1 MHVHLV
7 SHPAQRPGRIP
18 RSSLTLLAE
27 GLQAAGCTVTLDDG
41 SERPGRGRAAT
52 PGAGAH
58 PDVIHALGVPSVV
71 TALETRPQGV
81 PVVATFDDWPAP
93 AERERR
99 LADQVDAVLPL
110 SVAERKGYFKDEGLE
125 VEIPDFAGG
134 AKALQALVGG
144 SADMVSGA
152 YEHTIN
158 MAAKKQPIKAVV
170 LQARYSSIVL
180 LLPKDKAAKYKGP
193 ADLKGLKVG
202 VTAPGS
208 STNMF
213 VNNILAKGGL
223 KPTDIAVVGVGAGSG
238 AVAAMEKGEIDAISN
253 LDPVITQL
261 ESTGKFV
268 AVADSRTEKGMND
281 IYGGDYHASVIY
293 LNEDYIKKYPN
304 TVQAVVNAMVRANR
318 WIAKATPQE
327 IVDLMPDAYK
337 AGNPSL
343 YKEGLLKNMIGYSED
358 GQMSMK
364 AAQNV
369 YKVLK
374 QFEPSVIKAGDS
386 IKLDQTFDNSFA
398 KKAAAKYK

>member
-1 MHVHLV
+1 MNRMLKM
-7 SHPAQRPGRIP
+7 
-18 RSSLTLLAE
+18 LAALAV
-27 GLQAAGCTVTLDDG
+27 GTMVAVT
-41 SERPGRGRAAT
+41 
-52 PGAGAH
+52 AGA
-58 PDVIHALGVPSVV
+58 
-71 TALETRPQGV
+71 Q
-81 PVVATFDDWPAP
+81 AP
-93 AERERR
+93 EKKKITI
-99 LADQVDAVLPL
+99 AVGGKNLFYYLPL

-134 AKALQALVGG
+134 SKALQAMVGG

-170 LQARYSSIVL
+170 LQAKYSSIVL
-180 LLPKDKAAKYKGP
+180 LLPKDKAARYKGP

-202 VTAPGS
+202 VSAPGS

-223 KPTDIAVVGVGAGSG
+223 KPTDISVVGVGTGSG
-238 AVAAMEKGEIDAISN
+238 GVAAMEKGEIDAISN
-253 LDPVITQL
+253 LDPLITQL

-268 AVADSRTEKGMND
+268 AVADSRTEKGMKD

-293 LNEDYIKKYPN
+293 ITEEYIRKNPN
-304 TVQAVVNAMVRANR
+304 TVQAVVNAIVRANR

-343 YKEGLLKNMIGYSED
+343 YKQGLLKNMIGYSED

-386 IKLDQTFDNSFA
+386 IKLDQTFDNTFA

>member
-1 MHVHLV
+1 MF
-7 SHPAQRPGRIP
+7 RMMR
-18 RSSLTLLAE
+18 TLAALAV
-27 GLQAAGCTVTLDDG
+27 GTMVALAAG
-41 SERPGRGRAAT
+41 A
-52 PGAGAH
+52 
-58 PDVIHALGVPSVV
+58 
-71 TALETRPQGV
+71 Q
-81 PVVATFDDWPAP
+81 AP
-93 AERERR
+93 EKKKITI
-99 LADQVDAVLPL
+99 AVGGKNLFYYLPL

-170 LQARYSSIVL
+170 LQAKFSSIVL

-223 KPTDIAVVGVGAGSG
+223 KPTDISVVGVGAGSG
-238 AVAAMEKGEIDAISN
+238 AVAAMEKGEIDALSN

-268 AVADSRTEKGMND
+268 PVADSRTEKGMQE

-293 LNEDYIKKYPN
+293 ITDEYIRKYPN

-318 WIAKATPQE
+318 WVAKATPQE

-337 AGNPSL
+337 GGNPSL
-343 YKEGLLKNMIGYSED
+343 YKQGLLKNMIGYSED

-386 IKLDQTFDNSFA
+386 IRLDQTFDNSFA

>member
-1 MHVHLV
+1 MNRMLRMLAALAVGTLV
-7 SHPAQRPGRIP
+7 A
-18 RSSLTLLAE
+18 L
-27 GLQAAGCTVTLDDG
+27 
-41 SERPGRGRAAT
+41 
-52 PGAGAH
+52 GAGA
-58 PDVIHALGVPSVV
+58 
-71 TALETRPQGV
+71 Q
-81 PVVATFDDWPAP
+81 AP
-93 AERERR
+93 EKKKITI
-99 LADQVDAVLPL
+99 AVGGKNLFYYLPL

-170 LQARYSSIVL
+170 LQAKYSSIVL

-202 VTAPGS
+202 VSAPGS

-213 VNNILAKGGL
+213 VNNILAKGGF
-223 KPTDIAVVGVGAGSG
+223 KPTDIAVVGVGTGSG
-238 AVAAMEKGEIDAISN
+238 AFAAMEKGEIDAISN

-261 ESTGKFV
+261 EATGKYA
-268 AVADSRTEKGMND
+268 AVADSRTEKGMNE

-293 LNEDYIKKYPN
+293 ITDEYIKKNPN
-304 TVQAVVNAMVRANR
+304 TVQAVVNAIVRANR

-343 YKEGLLKNMIGYSED
+343 YKQGLLKNMIGFSED

-374 QFEPSVIKAGDS
+374 QFEPSVIAAGDS
-386 IKLDQTFDNSFA
+386 IKLERTFDNTFA
-398 KKAAAKYK
+398 RKAAAKYK

>member
-1 MHVHLV
+1 MQAVAAIAVALF
-7 SHPAQRPGRIP
+7 
-18 RSSLTLLAE
+18 
-27 GLQAAGCTVTLDDG
+27 AAGAAAQAPEKKKVT
-41 SERPGRGRAAT
+41 
-52 PGAGAH
+52 
-58 PDVIHALGVPSVV
+58 IGVGGKS
-71 TALETRPQGV
+71 L
-81 PVVATFDDWPAP
+81 FNY
-93 AERERR
+93 
-99 LADQVDAVLPL
+99 LPL
-110 SVAERKGYFKDEGLE
+110 SVAERKGYFKEEGVE

-158 MAAKKQPIKAVV
+158 MVAKKQPIKAVV

-180 LLPKDKAAKYKGP
+180 LVSKERAARYKSPK
-193 ADLKGLKVG
+193 DLKGLKIG

-213 VNNILAKGGL
+213 VNNLLAKDGL
-223 KPTDIAVVGVGAGSG
+223 KPTDVSIVGVGTGSG
-238 AVAAMEKGEIDAISN
+238 AVAALEKGEIDALSN

-268 AVADSRTEKGMND
+268 AVADSRTEKGMKD

-293 LNEDYIKKYPN
+293 ATDEFIRKNPN
-304 TVQAVVNAMVRANR
+304 TVQAVVNAMVRADR
-318 WIAKATPQE
+318 WIAKASPQE
-327 IVDLMPDAYK
+327 IVDLMPAEYK

-364 AAQNV
+364 AAENV
-369 YKVLK
+369 YKVLR
-374 QFEPSVIKAGDS
+374 QFEPSVQAAGKMDLS
-386 IKLDQTFDNSFA
+386 QTFDNTFA
-398 KKAAAKYK
+398 RKAAAKYK

>member
-1 MHVHLV
+1 MIRML
-7 SHPAQRPGRIP
+7 R
-18 RSSLTLLAE
+18 TLAALAV
-27 GLQAAGCTVTLDDG
+27 GTMVALAAG
-41 SERPGRGRAAT
+41 A
-52 PGAGAH
+52 
-58 PDVIHALGVPSVV
+58 
-71 TALETRPQGV
+71 Q
-81 PVVATFDDWPAP
+81 AP
-93 AERERR
+93 EKKKITI
-99 LADQVDAVLPL
+99 AVGGKNLFYYLPL
-110 SVAERKGYFKDEGLE
+110 SVAERKGYFKDEGLD

-158 MAAKKQPIKAVV
+158 MAAKKQSIKAVV
-170 LQARYSSIVL
+170 LQAKFSSIVL

-223 KPTDIAVVGVGAGSG
+223 KPTDISVVGVGAGSG
-238 AVAAMEKGEIDAISN
+238 AVAAMEKGEIDALSN
-253 LDPVITQL
+253 LDPVVTQL

-268 AVADSRTEKGMND
+268 PVADSRTEKGMQE

-293 LNEDYIKKYPN
+293 ITDEYIKKYPN

-318 WIAKATPQE
+318 WVAKATPQE

-337 AGNPSL
+337 GGNPSL
-343 YKEGLLKNMIGYSED
+343 YKQGLLKNMIGYSED

-386 IKLDQTFDNSFA
+386 IRLDQTFDNSFA

>member
-1 MHVHLV
+1 MTRFMHAV
-7 SHPAQRPGRIP
+7 A
-18 RSSLTLLAE
+18 TLAM
-27 GLQAAGCTVTLDDG
+27 
-41 SERPGRGRAAT
+41 
-52 PGAGAH
+52 GA
-58 PDVIHALGVPSVV
+58 LV
-71 TALETRPQGV
+71 TATALAQAPEKKKITIGV
-81 PVVATFDDWPAP
+81 GGKSLFYY
-93 AERERR
+93 
-99 LADQVDAVLPL
+99 LPL

-158 MAAKKQPIKAVV
+158 MVAKKQPIKAVV
-170 LQARYSSIVL
+170 LQAKYSSIVL
-180 LLPKDKAAKYKGP
+180 LMSKERAAKYKSP
-193 ADLKGLKVG
+193 KDLKGMKIG

-213 VNNILAKGGL
+213 VNNLLAKDGL
-223 KPTDIAVVGVGAGSG
+223 KPTDVSIVGVGTGSG
-238 AVAAMEKGEIDAISN
+238 AVAALEKGEIDALSN

-268 AVADSRTEKGMND
+268 AVADSRTEKGMKD

-293 LNEDYIKKYPN
+293 VTDEFIKKNPN
-304 TVQAVVNAMVRANR
+304 TVQAVVNAMVRADR
-318 WIAKATPQE
+318 WIAKASPQE
-327 IVDLMPDAYK
+327 IVDLMPAEYK

-364 AAQNV
+364 AAENV
-369 YKVLK
+369 YKVLR
-374 QFEPSVIKAGDS
+374 QFEPSVMAAGKMD
-386 IKLDQTFDNSFA
+386 LTQTFDNSFA
-398 KKAAAKYK
+398 RKAAAKYK

>member
-1 MHVHLV
+1 MKHLV
-7 SHPAQRPGRIP
+7 K
-18 RSSLTLLAE
+18 TLA
-27 GLQAAGCTVTLDDG
+27 
-41 SERPGRGRAAT
+41 
-52 PGAGAH
+52 
-58 PDVIHALGVPSVV
+58 ALGLGLAM
-71 TALETRPQGV
+71 ALGASAQ
-81 PVVATFDDWPAP
+81 AP
-93 AERERR
+93 EKKKITI
-99 LADQVDAVLPL
+99 AVGGKGLFYYLPL

-170 LQARYSSIVL
+170 LQAKYSSIVL
-180 LLPKDKAAKYKGP
+180 LLPRDKAAKYKGP

-223 KPTDIAVVGVGAGSG
+223 KPTDISVVGVGAGAG
-238 AVAAMEKGEIDAISN
+238 AVAAMEKGEIDALSN

-261 ESTGKFV
+261 EATGKFV
-268 AVADSRTEKGMND
+268 PVADSRTEKGMQE

-293 LNEDYIKKYPN
+293 LNEDYAKKYPN

-327 IVDLMPDAYK
+327 IVDVMPDAFK

-343 YKEGLLKNMIGYSED
+343 YKAGLLKNMIGYSED

-369 YKVLK
+369 YKVLR
-374 QFEPSVIKAGDS
+374 QFEPSVIKAGDA
-386 IKLDQTFDNSFA
+386 IKLESTFDNSFA
-398 KKAAAKYK
+398 KKAAAKYR

>member
-1 MHVHLV
+1 MFRMMRTLAALAVGTMV
-7 SHPAQRPGRIP
+7 A
-18 RSSLTLLAE
+18 LT
-27 GLQAAGCTVTLDDG
+27 
-41 SERPGRGRAAT
+41 
-52 PGAGAH
+52 AGA
-58 PDVIHALGVPSVV
+58 
-71 TALETRPQGV
+71 Q
-81 PVVATFDDWPAP
+81 AP
-93 AERERR
+93 EKRKITI
-99 LADQVDAVLPL
+99 AVGGKNLFYYLPL
-110 SVAERKGYFKDEGLE
+110 SVAERKGYFKDEGLD

-170 LQARYSSIVL
+170 LQAKFSSIVL

-213 VNNILAKGGL
+213 VNNILARGGL
-223 KPTDIAVVGVGAGSG
+223 KPTDISVVGVGAGSG
-238 AVAAMEKGEIDAISN
+238 AVAAMEKGEIDALSN

-268 AVADSRTEKGMND
+268 PVADSRTEKGMQE

-293 LNEDYIKKYPN
+293 ITDEYIRKYPN

-318 WIAKATPQE
+318 WVAKATPQE

-337 AGNPSL
+337 GGNPSL
-343 YKEGLLKNMIGYSED
+343 YKQGLLKNMIGYSED

>member
-1 MHVHLV
+1 MTRMLK
-7 SHPAQRPGRIP
+7 
-18 RSSLTLLAE
+18 TLFAAALCTMV
-27 GLQAAGCTVTLDDG
+27 AAG
-41 SERPGRGRAAT
+41 AMA
-52 PGAGAH
+52 
-58 PDVIHALGVPSVV
+58 
-71 TALETRPQGV
+71 Q
-81 PVVATFDDWPAP
+81 AP
-93 AERERR
+93 EKKKITI
-99 LADQVDAVLPL
+99 AVGGKNLFYYLPL
-110 SVAERKGYFKDEGLE
+110 SVAERKGYFKEEGLE

-170 LQARYSSIVL
+170 LQAKYSSIVL
-180 LLPKDKAAKYKGP
+180 LLPKDKAARYKGP

-238 AVAAMEKGEIDAISN
+238 AVAAMEKGEIDAMSN

-261 ESTGKFV
+261 EATGKYV
-268 AVADSRTEKGMND
+268 AVADSRTEKGMNE

-293 LNEDYIKKYPN
+293 ITEEFIKKNPN

-343 YKEGLLKNMIGYSED
+343 YKAGLLKNMIGYSED

-374 QFEPSVIKAGDS
+374 QFEPSVIAAGNA
-386 IKLDQTFDNSFA
+386 IKLENTFDNSFA
-398 KKAAAKYK
+398 SKAAAKFK

>member
-1 MHVHLV
+1 MNRMLRMLAAVAV
-7 SHPAQRPGRIP
+7 GTMVV
-18 RSSLTLLAE
+18 LT
-27 GLQAAGCTVTLDDG
+27 
-41 SERPGRGRAAT
+41 
-52 PGAGAH
+52 AGA
-58 PDVIHALGVPSVV
+58 
-71 TALETRPQGV
+71 Q
-81 PVVATFDDWPAP
+81 AP
-93 AERERR
+93 EKKKITI
-99 LADQVDAVLPL
+99 AVGGKNLFYYLPL

-170 LQARYSSIVL
+170 LQAKYSSIVL

-213 VNNILAKGGL
+213 VNNILAKGGF
-223 KPTDIAVVGVGAGSG
+223 KPTDISVVGVGAGSG
-238 AVAAMEKGEIDAISN
+238 AVAAMEKGEIDALSN

-268 AVADSRTEKGMND
+268 AVADSRTERGMNE

-293 LNEDYIKKYPN
+293 ITEEYIRKYPN
-304 TVQAVVNAMVRANR
+304 TVQAVVNAIVRADR

-327 IVDLMPDAYK
+327 IVDLMPDTFK
-337 AGNPSL
+337 GSNPSL

-386 IKLDQTFDNSFA
+386 IRLDQTFDNSFA
-398 KKAAAKYK
+398 RKAAAKYR